1 METLSFKRRKVGNKI
16 FFCTHAVSS
25 DCIVIVSESL
35 FFFSNK
41 QTIDSINNY
50 PFFLLYWYFVSV
62 YSKNSRKN
70 LFWIDLNMINPD
82 KAIMEV
88 LNVAV
93 SRDSYLTVWR
103 SRTSTFFH
111 CSALVIPPTQLCCQ
125 FNDHESFR
133 RSRDHFVRRI
143 LFLCV
148 RSVVA
153 FTMFTCAVVRGPTF
167 AAADTVLSQLIL
179 NQAWLLRR
187 STAGRR
193 SVWKGF
199 AQKRFRPLPGL
210 WLAIVP
216 PWWGVER
223 LNITSKIKRG
233 ILGAPGRNVETR
245 QPESLCIYR
254 MKQLTF

>member
-41 QTIDSINNY
+41 QAIDSINNY

-82 KAIMEV
+82 NAIMEV

-111 CSALVIPPTQLCCQ
+111 CSALVIPQP
-125 FNDHESFR
+125 N
-133 RSRDHFVRRI
+133 
-143 LFLCV
+143 CV
-148 RSVVA
+148 V
-153 FTMFTCAVVRGPTF
+153 
-167 AAADTVLSQLIL
+167 
-179 NQAWLLRR
+179 N
-187 STAGRR
+187 ST
-193 SVWKGF
+193 
-199 AQKRFRPLPGL
+199 
-210 WLAIVP
+210 
-216 PWWGVER
+216 
-223 LNITSKIKRG
+223 ITKA
-233 ILGAPGRNVETR
+233 LGAPVII
-245 QPESLCIYR
+245 SLDEFCSSASVLWLHSQCLHVLLCVAPPSQR
-254 MKQLTF
+254 LTQCCRS